1 MDQVAG
7 NAIRATKILA
17 YETAREVS
25 AYSLSGD
32 TAFIFRSEKIWEIL
46 QETSQNSMCNIWS
59 ESVSVSLDSMD

>member
-46 QETSQNSMCNIWS
+46 QETSQNSMCNI
-59 ESVSVSLDSMD
+59 